1 MLGYEEPQF
10 AELLRLFLTIHA
22 DHEGGNVSAH
32 TVHLVGSA
40 LADPY
45 LAVCAGYCGL
55 AGPLHGLASQEVL
68 TFLDKMLEV
77 VGEEPSDAQV
87 EGYIEELLAMGRV
100 VPGCGHAVLRRTDPR
115 FTCQQQFGLKHMP
128 EDLTFKAAG
137 QLYKIA
143 PQVNSAH

>member
-1 MLGYEEPQF
+1 MKIFGAGAPRGSHF
-10 AELLRLFLTIHA
+10 PRGR
-22 DHEGGNVSAH
+22 GGAGRG
-32 TVHLVGSA
+32 VH
-40 LADPY
+40 P
-45 LAVCAGYCGL
+45 CL

-68 TFLDKMLEV
+68 TFLDKMLEM
-77 VGEEPSDAQV
+77 VGKEPSDAQV
-87 EGYIEELLAMGRV
+87 EGYIEELLAKGRV